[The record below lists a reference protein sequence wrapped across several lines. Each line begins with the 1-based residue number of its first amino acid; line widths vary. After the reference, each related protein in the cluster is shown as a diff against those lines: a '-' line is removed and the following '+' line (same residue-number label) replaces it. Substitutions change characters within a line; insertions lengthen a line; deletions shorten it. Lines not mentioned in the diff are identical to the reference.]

1 MDLFEKT
8 GKSVRSFCVHTEHN
22 MITISLPTTGFSF
35 YSTWLNICH
44 SFPFQPLQNDHT
56 MLSSLSLSLSRYIY
70 ITSSSPLSL
79 EASTSSSLF
88 PSPIMTTTPVFSA
101 KWLIKSSGK
110 LITVIVFL
118 ILDFLDNFFCIVFRI
133 LDECFEGKA
142 SPCYCEKKGEQVGDD
157 ELQLSETLY
166 GRKNVFREMG
176 FLGFARIWE
185 NSKKRGGVVGR
196 EVVVN
201 RWSDCGCESCVSWM
215 KNGDHQK
222 LHVVVREP
230 SKGNL
235 RIPPFVNFPLI
246 N

>member
-1 MDLFEKT
+1 M
-8 GKSVRSFCVHTEHN
+8 
-22 MITISLPTTGFSF
+22 TIPCRPHLGFSF

-44 SFPFQPLQNDHT
+44 SFSFHPLQNDHT
-56 MLSSLSLSLSRYIY
+56 MLSSSLSLYIY
-70 ITSSSPLSL
+70 NQLISAVSRGFHF
-79 EASTSSSLF
+79 LF
-88 PSPIMTTTPVFSA
+88 PIPIPIMTTPPVFSA

-118 ILDFLDNFFCIVFRI
+118 ILDFLDNFFCVVFRI